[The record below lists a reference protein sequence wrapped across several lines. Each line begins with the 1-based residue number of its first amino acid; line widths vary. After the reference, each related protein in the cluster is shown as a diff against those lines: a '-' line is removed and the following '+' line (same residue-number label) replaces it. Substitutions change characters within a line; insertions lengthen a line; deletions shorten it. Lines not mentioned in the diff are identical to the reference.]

1 MPKGHIPYWTG
12 LEASPPTALGAPQ
25 LEPGQ
30 DEGPGSSALSGA
42 ARPCGVRGRSAG
54 VHSARVDVRQLY
66 ERERPR
72 WGRLALALWLV
83 VAYLLVLYVA
93 LRWGGH
99 SAENILPSAD

>member
-1 MPKGHIPYWTG
+1 M
-12 LEASPPTALGAPQ
+12 
-25 LEPGQ
+25 
-30 DEGPGSSALSGA
+30 
-42 ARPCGVRGRSAG
+42 
-54 VHSARVDVRQLY
+54 DVRQLY

-99 SAENILPSAD
+99 GAENILPSAD